1 MAGLAMGGLAM
12 PRTSPLGSPAGRVD
26 GGVGATVGGGA
37 GLLEVGAGLLEVSAV
52 VGGCVAVTGGRL
64 APPHAAATMMMASA
78 LDSVLM
84 AG

>member
-1 MAGLAMGGLAM
+1 MGGLAM

-37 GLLEVGAGLLEVSAV
+37 GLLEVGAV
-52 VGGCVAVTGGRL
+52 VGGCV
-64 APPHAAATMMMASA
+64 PPVHAATTMMMASV